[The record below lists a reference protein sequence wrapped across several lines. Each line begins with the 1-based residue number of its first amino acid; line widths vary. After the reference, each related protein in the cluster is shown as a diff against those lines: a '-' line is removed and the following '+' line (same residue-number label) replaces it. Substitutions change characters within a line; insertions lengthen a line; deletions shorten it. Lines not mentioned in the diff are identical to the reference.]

1 MSLQLNIAH
10 KKGEFMK
17 ANNLN
22 DLLLIL
28 IFFLAGCGPQNCPDC
43 YVVVPTGDSTPP
55 EMVTM
60 DVYDPDVISFN
71 ATSQPTTIIAVSD
84 VVSIIASARDSDG
97 GIQAT
102 ELWATYTYYKPGQ
115 ISGPGLAT
123 IPVTASTSTV
133 NVGEST
139 LKSRTVAYNL
149 ELKKELGG
157 WSRIKV
163 DVWIEGKNFYGGL
176 VKTPTISI
184 TYPTRQD
191 GDTDYMAYCRR
202 QRVPIPPDW
211 AESGTAWVLQGNLRT
226 GTNLLQPG
234 QDAFVWTYTDP
245 VRRGACI
252 ALPRGGAGQAGMIC
266 QSATTGNAC
275 FWDNK
280 LRDDGPNAPILDWR
294 GGTQLIIS
302 QLQDGSNLQE
312 NCTGCHR
319 GNNVFLISPDD
330 PTWTQVLSG
339 PLSTSPGSTFT
350 TKLER
355 SSDMQ
360 GDHARYIP
368 VTYPASRPNWINPY
382 QTGGCAGACHEIPP
396 VEPGFG
402 FNTPSPMPPACAVGG
417 TVEECYR

>member
-1 MSLQLNIAH
+1 LDITH
-10 KKGEFMK
+10 KKEGSMK
-17 ANNLN
+17 ANKLN
-22 DLLLIL
+22 HLTLTL
-28 IFFLAGCGPQNCPDC
+28 IFLLTACGPENCPDC
-43 YVVVPTGDSTPP
+43 YVVVPTGDNTAP
-55 EMVTM
+55 EMVAM
-60 DVYDPDVISFN
+60 DIYDPDVISFN

-84 VVSIIASARDSDG
+84 VVSIIASARDTDG
-97 GIQAT
+97 GIKAI

-115 ISGPGLAT
+115 VSGPGLAGA
-123 IPVTASTSTV
+123 PVTQNTSNAT
-133 NVGEST
+133 VGEST
-139 LKSRTVAYNL
+139 LKNRIVAYNL
-149 ELKKELGG
+149 ELKKALGG

-163 DVWIEGKNFYGGL
+163 DVWIEGKNFYGGT
-176 VKTPTISI
+176 VKTPVVTI

-211 AESGTAWVLQGNLRT
+211 AESGTAWALQGNLST

-234 QDAFVWTYTDP
+234 QDAFVWTYSDP

-252 ALPRGGAGQAGMIC
+252 ALPRGGAGQAGIIC

-280 LRDDGPNAPILDWR
+280 LTSDGPSAPILDWR
-294 GGTQLIIS
+294 GGTRLTIS

-339 PLSTSPGSTFT
+339 PLVTSPGSTFT

-360 GDHARYIP
+360 GDHSRYIP
-368 VTYPASRPNWINPY
+368 VTYPASRPNWVNPF
-382 QTGGCAGACHEIPP
+382 QAGGCAGACHEIPP
-396 VEPGFG
+396 LEPSFN

-417 TVEECYR
+417 VVEECYR